1 LNSPPFMCNLR
12 GSVAGG
18 NALGRGLIRVAR
30 EGTP

>member
-1 LNSPPFMCNLR
+1 MCNLR